1 MNVVV
6 LHTPV
11 GTEASRDEADT
22 EVQREFV
29 LDALA
34 ALGHE
39 AVALPFSLN
48 LEETA
53 ERLRALA
60 PDVVFNL
67 FEPLTGEGRLIHLAP
82 ALLDHLRLPYT
93 GNPTEALFLTSNKL
107 LGKRLLAHA
116 GFKTPPWRTLRDRAS
131 AEPTAPGRWL
141 VKSVWE
147 HASIG
152 LDDDA
157 VFTARN
163 AGDLDNALGARGD
176 RPGGDCFAEAYIDGR
191 EFNLSLLAGK
201 HGPEV
206 LPPAEIR
213 FDDYPP
219 DKPRIVGYR
228 AKWEEDTF
236 EYRHSPRSF
245 AFSPSDG
252 PLLETLADIARRC
265 WHLFALAGYARVD
278 FRVDAAGVPWVL
290 EINANPGIAPD
301 SGFAAAAGQAGF
313 AYPQMIGRILQ
324 DAVAFRSTG
333 GARG

>member
-11 GTEASRDEADT
+11 GKEASRDEADT
-22 EVQREFV
+22 EVQRESV

-39 AVALPFSLN
+39 AAALPFSLN

-53 ERLRALA
+53 GRLRTLA

-67 FEPLTGEGRLIHLAP
+67 FEPLAGEGRLIHLAP
-82 ALLDHLRLPYT
+82 SLLDHLRLPYT

-116 GFKTPPWRTLRDRAS
+116 GIATPPWRMPREA
-131 AEPTAPGRWL
+131 APPEPLTPGRWI

-157 VFTARN
+157 VFTAQ
-163 AGDLDNALGARGD
+163 GDGDVDHALGARGD
-176 RPGGDCFAEAYIDGR
+176 GPGGGWFAEAYIDGR
-191 EFNLSLLAGK
+191 EFNLSLLCGAR
-201 HGPEV
+201 GPEV

-213 FDDYPP
+213 FDGFPP
-219 DKPRIVGYR
+219 GKVRIVGYR
-228 AKWEEDTF
+228 AKWEQDAF
-236 EYRHSPRSF
+236 EYRYTPRSF
-245 AFSPSDG
+245 DFSDEDA
-252 PLLETLADIARRC
+252 PLLDRLKGLARRC
-265 WHLFALAGYARVD
+265 WDLFNLKGYARVD
-278 FRVDAAGVPWVL
+278 FRVDAAGRPWIL
-290 EINANPGIAPD
+290 EVNANPGIAPD
-301 SGFAAAAGQAGF
+301 SGFVAAAERAGI
-313 AYPQMIGRILQ
+313 AYPAVIERLLH
-324 DAVAFRSTG
+324 DAFAGPTPTV
-333 GARG
+333 

>member
-6 LHTPV
+6 LHTSV

-22 EVQREFV
+22 EAQRESV
-29 LDALA
+29 LEALA
-34 ALGHE
+34 ALGHG

-53 ERLRALA
+53 GRLRALA

-107 LGKRLLAHA
+107 LGKRLLELGRIA
-116 GFKTPPWRTLRDRAS
+116 TPSWRTPRDGAS
-131 AEPTAPGRWL
+131 AEPAAPGRWI

-152 LDDDA
+152 LDEDA
-157 VFTARN
+157 ILTARN
-163 AGDLDNALGARGD
+163 AGDLDHAVRARGD
-176 RPGGDCFAEAYIDGR
+176 GPGGGCFAEAYIDGR

-228 AKWEEDTF
+228 AKWEEETF

-245 AFSPSDG
+245 DFSPADG
-252 PLLETLADIARRC
+252 PLLESLADIARRC
-265 WHLFALAGYARVD
+265 WELFALAGYARVD

-313 AYPQMIGRILQ
+313 AYPQMIARILE
-324 DAVAFRSTG
+324 DAVAFRSKG
-333 GARG
+333 GAHG